1 MLSFLQGLNFR
12 VHLPDRGR
20 SLAVMPQFVREA
32 AGRELVG
39 ASEEGKMQYGLMD
52 RMSIA
57 KKLGFLITAMV
68 LAIAL
73 VGVVGLINIRAM
85 KGQIDEIGGNWLTS
99 IETMGRLANETQSLR
114 GHVTGHLLDRTAEAK
129 RTRDSRIALRLEAIR
144 GLEAAYEKL
153 IVMPEERQL
162 FEQLKAAIADYVREA
177 RPALEL
183 SSQQRIEEAAT
194 VVEEKLNPIGD
205 RIGALIRDLTAFN
218 SREAEKARATADGV
232 AAFAVVTVIGLVV
245 AVGVLAA
252 GFGWMM
258 IRRTSRDIDR
268 ILAPMT
274 RLSQGDL
281 DAEVPFR
288 GLDTEV
294 GRIAAALQVFKD
306 ALIEKRRADELVRV
320 ENEAKQRRAEMLD
333 RITRDFEAA
342 VAGVLDAVT
351 AATTE
356 LQATAGAMSSTAD
369 ETNRQSMTVAAA
381 AEQASTNVQTVA
393 SAAEEL
399 SVSIAEINQQVS
411 KSASIAGR
419 AAEEAERTNET
430 VRTLADA
437 AQKIGDVVSLINDI
451 ASQTN
456 LLALNAT
463 IEAARA
469 GELGKGFA
477 VVAAEVKNLASQT
490 SRATEEIAA
499 QIAGM
504 QGVTQ
509 EAVAAINSI
518 SATIG
523 EVNAIATSIASAVE
537 EQGAATQ
544 EIARN
549 VQQAAS
555 GTTEVS
561 ANISGVREAA
571 SETGAAAQQVLGA
584 AEELARQ
591 ADGLRRRV
599 GDFLSQ
605 VKAA

>member
-1 MLSFLQGLNFR
+1 
-12 VHLPDRGR
+12 
-20 SLAVMPQFVREA
+20 
-32 AGRELVG
+32 
-39 ASEEGKMQYGLMD
+39 MQYGLMD

-57 KKLGFLITAMV
+57 KKLGILITSMV
-68 LAIAL
+68 VAIVL
-73 VGVVGLINIRAM
+73 VGAVGLLNIRAM
-85 KGQIDEIGGNWLTS
+85 KGQIDIIGLNWLPS
-99 IETMGRLANETQSLR
+99 VETMGRLATETQSLR
-114 GHVTGHLLDRTAEAK
+114 QTVRGHLLDQTAEAK
-129 RTRDSRIALRLEAIR
+129 QARDAQITQNIEQIKSLER
-144 GLEAAYEKL
+144 QYEEWL
-153 IVMPEERQL
+153 TLPEERQL
-162 FEQLKAAIADYVREA
+162 FEQLQTTINDYMREMQ
-177 RPALEL
+177 PILQL
-183 SSQQRIEEAAT
+183 SRDNRVEEALPILSQKLDPVGRQLGELT
-194 VVEEKLNPIGD
+194 RSLVEL
-205 RIGALIRDLTAFN
+205 N
-218 SREAEKARATADGV
+218 SREADKAQTEADGV
-232 AAFAVVTVIGLVV
+232 ASTAFMMVIALVV

-252 GFGWMM
+252 GFGWMI
-258 IRRTSRDIDR
+258 IRRTSSDINR
-268 ILAPMT
+268 IVDPMT

-288 GLDTEV
+288 GLETEV

-306 ALIEKRRADELVRV
+306 ALVEKRRADEVLRV
-320 ENEAKQRRAEMLD
+320 ENEAKARRAEMLD
-333 RITRDFEAA
+333 RITRDFESA

-356 LQATAGAMSSTAD
+356 LQATAGSMSSTAD

-399 SVSIAEINQQVS
+399 AVSISEINLQVS
-411 KSASIAGR
+411 KSATIAGR
-419 AAEEAERTNET
+419 AAEEAGRTNET
-430 VRTLADA
+430 VKTLADA

-504 QGVTQ
+504 QGVTH
-509 EAVAAINSI
+509 EAVAAINLI
-518 SATIG
+518 SSTIG
-523 EVNAIATSIASAVE
+523 EVNSIATTIASAVE

-561 ANISGVREAA
+561 ANITGVREAA